1 LIDRRVHIDPVSLEI
16 FNELLTVGKLCS
28 VKNAKDRPEV
38 VEVLRKLE
46 KMSISSRA
54 ASVSTPYIQSMPME
68 LQRAYDSMNRQRNI
82 SGDSSMVII
91 FLNYLLQF

>member
-1 LIDRRVHIDPVSLEI
+1 VIDRRVHIDPVSLEI
-16 FNELLTVGKLCS
+16 FNELLTLGKLCTA
-28 VKNAKDRPEV
+28 KNAKDRPEV

-54 ASVSTPYIQSMPME
+54 ASVTTPYIQSMPME

-82 SGDSSMVII
+82 SGDSSMVNI
-91 FLNYLLQF
+91 LNYPLKF